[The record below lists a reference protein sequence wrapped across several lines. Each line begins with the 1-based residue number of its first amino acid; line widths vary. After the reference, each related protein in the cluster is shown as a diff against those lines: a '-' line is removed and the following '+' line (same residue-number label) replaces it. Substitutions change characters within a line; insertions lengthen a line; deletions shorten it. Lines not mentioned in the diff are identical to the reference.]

1 MIFLSYLFIVNVVFF
16 RRLGLP
22 GAWCSIDGTH
32 VPLGK
37 CPEDAKVMY
46 KSGRYPKPT
55 MAFIVLASHNYQIL
69 YCSQGYPGSQNDIQ
83 LVQQDKFMQELS
95 IRRYSPVPF
104 WSAKLKIML
113 LYSLMVIVFLMVV
126 YLDILCIWT
135 LLTTTF
141 RGCKLFSVNG

>member
-1 MIFLSYLFIVNVVFF
+1 MSCLVFLYLFIVNDAFF

-55 MAFIVLASHNYQIL
+55 MAFIVLASHNYQM
-69 YCSQGYPGSQNDIQ
+69 Y
-83 LVQQDKFMQELS
+83 EL
-95 IRRYSPVPF
+95 IF
-104 WSAKLKIML
+104 TA
-113 LYSLMVIVFLMVV
+113 
-126 YLDILCIWT
+126 T
-135 LLTTTF
+135 LL
-141 RGCKLFSVNG
+141 NDYNDMIPIND

>member
-1 MIFLSYLFIVNVVFF
+1 MKSCTCTKSMCLIFLYLFIINDVFF

-95 IRRYSPVPF
+95 TGRYSPVPF
-104 WSAKLKIML
+104 WECKTENN
-113 LYSLMVIVFLMVV
+113 VTVF
-126 YLDILCIWT
+126 
-135 LLTTTF
+135 
-141 RGCKLFSVNG
+141 VNGYCISDN